1 MSIQGTSWYE
11 GIFGT
16 AGDTLNTAAKLYGL
30 KWLMDIN
37 DGEFGL
43 AVDPNAGVTV
53 APTQTVGS
61 AAPKSIWQAYDMLFL
76 GVGAVLVVGALAL
89 RK

>member
-1 MSIQGTSWYE
+1 MSVQGQNWYE
-11 GIFGT
+11 GLFGT
-16 AGDTLNTAAKLYGL
+16 ANKTLQTATQLYGL

-43 AVDPNAGVTV
+43 TVDPNNGVGIS
-53 APTQTVGS
+53 PTRTVGS
-61 AAPKSIWQAYDMLFL
+61 AAPKSIWQSYDMLFL
-76 GVGAVLVVGALAL
+76 GAGAVIIIGALAL